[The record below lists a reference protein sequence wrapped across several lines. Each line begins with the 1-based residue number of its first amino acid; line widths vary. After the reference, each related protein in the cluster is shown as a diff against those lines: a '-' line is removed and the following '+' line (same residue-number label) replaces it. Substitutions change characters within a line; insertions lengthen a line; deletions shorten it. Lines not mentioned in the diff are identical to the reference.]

1 MSFSYSF
8 VTLGRIREDLSALP
22 HIPCSPCSTGFE
34 IPVPF
39 LDCGNKDI
47 GIGLHPTALEHLV
60 ELPFSERGPHLEI
73 DRSFKM
79 PYLSQLIS
87 TSGIK
92 RPTL

>member
-1 MSFSYSF
+1 MSFSHSF
-8 VTLGRIREDLSALP
+8 VTLGQIREDPSALP

-60 ELPFSERGPHLEI
+60 ELLFSEGIRTLKVTEVSKC
-73 DRSFKM
+73 RTF
-79 PYLSQLIS
+79 LSCSRQQ
-87 TSGIK
+87 G
-92 RPTL
+92 